1 MALVVLV
8 LLVFFMA
15 LFCLFLGPLCG
26 LGAHLSFCPLC
37 VLILVLLLILL
48 MALLFN
54 SYSIVG
60 HVCGFGLCSF
70 ADHLHDF
77 SSY

>member
-1 MALVVLV
+1 VALVVL
-8 LLVFFMA
+8 LLLIFFMA

-26 LGAHLSFCPLC
+26 LDSHLSFCPLC

-48 MALLFN
+48 MPLVFN

-60 HVCGFGLCSF
+60 HVCGFRLC
-70 ADHLHDF
+70 
-77 SSY
+77 